1 MIERT
6 DGDLASRSRALSHI
20 TICDLSGQ
28 LAGAGSTRY
37 LAAFGAKVIRV
48 EDPVRQ
54 GRWDILRGSPPYI
67 DERRGIELGGPFNN
81 HNVEKLGVT
90 INLRTE
96 RGRELLRSLV
106 AISDVVTENFSAG
119 VLARLGFSYDELRA
133 VRPDI
138 IYVSNSGFG
147 HTGPYVDY
155 KTFGPIVQAICGLTF
170 SSGLGD
176 GAPAGWGFSYMDH
189 MGGNIMALAVLAAI
203 AHRNRTGEGQW
214 VDMSCTEAGLTLAG
228 PDLLDFTVNDRP
240 LRRPGLP
247 DSNRSRNPAMA
258 PHGIYPTSEPDR
270 WLAIACRD
278 DVDWGRLAV
287 VIGEPW
293 ADEERW
299 RTLTGRLTHQDELD
313 ESIAQWSRGR
323 ERLPLAAE
331 LRGAGVPGAIVALPE
346 ERIDHD
352 VATAEWGLWP
362 EVHHPEIGRVRV
374 DGVPVHLSETDWVIE
389 RGAPCLGEHNKEVFG
404 QLLGLTDDELK
415 QLAQEGII

>member
-1 MIERT
+1 MNEHT
-6 DGDLASRSRALSHI
+6 EESSTSRSTALSHI

-28 LAGAGSTRY
+28 LAGAGATRY

-54 GRWDILRGSPPYI
+54 GRWDILRGSPPYV

-96 RGRELLRSLV
+96 RGRELLRSLL

-147 HTGPYVDY
+147 HTGPYVNF
-155 KTFGPIVQAICGLTF
+155 KTFGPIVQALCGLTF

-189 MGGNIMALAVLAAI
+189 MGGNIMALAILAAV
-203 AHRNRTGEGQW
+203 AYRNRTGEGQW

-240 LRRPGLP
+240 LRRPKLP
-247 DSNRSRNPAMA
+247 DSNHSRNPAMA
-258 PHGIYPTSEPDR
+258 PHGIYPTSAHDR
-270 WLAIACRD
+270 WLAIACRSD
-278 DVDWGRLAV
+278 DDWGRLAAV
-287 VIGEPW
+287 VGEPW
-293 ADEERW
+293 AYEERW
-299 RTLTGRLTHQDELD
+299 RTLAERLAHQDELD
-313 ESIAQWSRGR
+313 QLIARWSGGR
-323 ERLPLAAE
+323 ERLPLAKE
-331 LRGAGVPGAIVALPE
+331 LRDAGVPSAVVALPE
-346 ERIDHD
+346 ERIDQD

-362 EVHHPEIGRVRV
+362 EVDHPEIGRVRV

-389 RGAPCLGEHNKEVFG
+389 RGAPCLGQHNQEVFG
-404 QLLGLTDDELK
+404 ELLGLTDDELER
-415 QLAQEGII
+415 LAGEGII